1 MADTMNKDTVNK
13 ARLIAEAIDRARRD
27 AVQRRNAAKGEMT
40 ESYYEG
46 MRVGLAEMQAFAEK
60 VEAI

>member
-1 MADTMNKDTVNK
+1 MDK
-13 ARLIAEAIDRARRD
+13 AKMIVESIDRARRA